1 MAFLKTLFD
10 GNEREVAK
18 LRRTVVATNAL
29 EPEISALSDADLQAK
44 TPEFRARLGG
54 GESLDDMLPEA
65 FAVCREAGKRVLS
78 MRHFDVQIMGG
89 QVLHEGKV
97 AEMKTG
103 EGKTLVAT
111 LAVYANALLGRG
123 VHLVTVNDYLAR
135 RDAEWMAPLYN
146 FLGLS
151 VGVIQHDLQ
160 PAQRREAYNADI
172 TYVTNN
178 EVGFDYL
185 RDNMAWQLADMV
197 QRELFFA
204 IVDEVDSILIDE
216 ARTPLIISGQ
226 GQDAT
231 ELYAKFAQILPRLV
245 KDEDFTVD
253 EKAHA
258 VPITEQG
265 VAKVERML
273 GIQNLYDQ
281 RNLELTHQLNA
292 ALKAWHLFH
301 NEQQYIVKDGE
312 VVIVDEFTGRLM
324 YGRRYSDGIHQAIE
338 AKEKLSVRSE
348 DQTLATITFQNY
360 FRLYAKLGGMTGTAK
375 TEERE
380 FRDIYGLDVVTIP
393 TNRSIARADK
403 GDIVYKSENAKFEA
417 VVDEI
422 VAEHEKGRPVLVGTR
437 SIEKSERLATLLRRR
452 GVTCEVLNAKYHE
465 REAEIIKDAGV
476 AGNVVIATNMA
487 GRGVDIKLGEGVA
500 DLGGLH
506 IIGTE
511 RHESRR
517 IDNQLRGRAGRQGD
531 PGSTRFYVSLED
543 EVMRLF
549 GAERIQTIM
558 NAVGFT
564 DETPIEAKMISRS
577 FERAQS
583 KVENHNYEVRKQVLE
598 YDDVMNKQREVIYA
612 ERRKVLHGESLR
624 DFMLQSLHEKV
635 EQAVDQNAP
644 ENVHP
649 SEWDLDAILAE
660 LELVFPIREKIAV
673 GDLEKLDRDGMKAKL
688 DEIGIA
694 AYDQKEEELTPEI
707 MRVIESQY
715 IMLPTID
722 RLWVDHLYVMDALK
736 TGIGLRGYGQ
746 KDPRVEYEKE
756 AYEIFEDLKN
766 NIADEAIKAV
776 FRVVVER
783 TDDAPPGGLAGAE
796 GGPMGEIPAA
806 PGAPPNGLATNGNGS
821 GHAFEALPNG
831 SIAPQPVGV
840 PTGGTASAP
849 APAPPPVDVAQQAR
863 LDPAYAQK
871 LLGPIPGADHDRQMH
886 TNLGDDEPRRPKQND
901 ATKVGRNELC
911 PCGSGKKFKR
921 CHGSV
926 TA

>member
-1 MAFLKTLFD
+1 MAFLKTIFD
-10 GNEREVAK
+10 GNEREVSR
-18 LRRTVVATNAL
+18 LRRIVAATNAL
-29 EPEISALSDADLQAK
+29 ETEISALSDPDLQAK
-44 TPEFRARLGG
+44 TAEFRSRLEGLEPAVARAK
-54 GESLDDMLPEA
+54 LDEMLPEV
-65 FAVCREAGKRVLS
+65 FAVCREAGKRVLG

-89 QVLHEGKV
+89 AVLHEGKV

-103 EGKTLVAT
+103 EGKTLVGT

-123 VHLVTVNDYLAR
+123 VHLVSVNDYLVR

-151 VGVIQHDLQ
+151 VGIIQHDLA
-160 PAQRREAYNADI
+160 PEQRREAYNSDI

-197 QRELFFA
+197 QREPFFA

-231 ELYAKFAQILPRLV
+231 ELYAKFAQLIPRLTV
-245 KDEDFTVD
+245 EDDFTVD
-253 EKAHA
+253 QKSHA
-258 VPITEQG
+258 VPVTEKG

-301 NEQQYIVKDGE
+301 RDQQYIVKDGE

-338 AKEKLSVRSE
+338 AKEGLKVRSE

-380 FRDIYGLDVVTIP
+380 FRDIYGLDVVVIP
-393 TNRSIARADK
+393 TNRAIARADM
-403 GDIVYKSENAKFEA
+403 GDIVYKTENAKFEA

-437 SIEKSERLATLLRRR
+437 SIDKSERLASILRNR
-452 GVTCEVLNAKYHE
+452 GVACEVLNAKYHE
-465 REAEIIKDAGV
+465 REAEIIKDAGQI
-476 AGNVVIATNMA
+476 GNVVIATNMA
-487 GRGVDIKLGEGVA
+487 GRGVDIKLGDGVA
-500 DLGGLH
+500 ERGGLH

-531 PGSTRFYVSLED
+531 TGSTRFYVSLED

-549 GAERIQTIM
+549 GAERIQGIM
-558 NAVGFT
+558 NLVGFT
-564 DETPIEAKMISRS
+564 DDTPIEAKMISRS

-583 KVENHNYEVRKQVLE
+583 KVENHNYEIRKQVLE
-598 YDDVMNKQREVIYA
+598 YDDVMNKQREVIYD
-612 ERRKVLHGESLR
+612 ERRRVLRGESLR
-624 DFMLQSLHEKV
+624 DFMLQTLNEKV
-635 EQAVDQNAP
+635 SQAVDQNAP

-649 SEWDLDAILAE
+649 SEWDVEEILTE
-660 LELVFPIREKIAV
+660 LELVFPVRERIDAAA
-673 GDLEKLDRDGMKAKL
+673 LEKLERAEMKRELGA
-688 DEIGIA
+688 IAVA
-694 AYDQKEEELTPEI
+694 AYDAKEAELTPEI
-707 MRVIESQY
+707 MRAIESQY
-715 IMLPTID
+715 IMLPLID

-766 NIADEAIKAV
+766 NIADEAIKQV
-776 FRVVVER
+776 FHVVVER
-783 TDDAPPGGLAGAE
+783 NEQALESGHEHEHDAIG
-796 GGPMGEIPAA
+796 
-806 PGAPPNGLATNGNGS
+806 TNGNGHV
-821 GHAFEALPNG
+821 HAFEALPAG
-831 SIAPQPVGV
+831 ALAPPN
-840 PTGGTASAP
+840 AAP
-849 APAPPPVDVAQQAR
+849 APSAEPVAPAPEPAAQSR
-863 LDPAYAQK
+863 LDPAYARS
-871 LLGPIPGADHDRQMH
+871 LLGPVPGADVDRRMH
-886 TNLGDDEPRRPKQND
+886 TNLGDREPPKPAKSD
-901 ATKVGRNELC
+901 SKVGRNEIC

-921 CHGSV
+921 CHGV

>member
-1 MAFLKTLFD
+1 MAFLKTIFD
-10 GNEREVAK
+10 GNEREIAR
-18 LRRTVVATNAL
+18 LRRTVAATNAF
-29 EPEISALSDADLQAK
+29 EPEISALGDAELAAK
-44 TPEFRARLGG
+44 TPAFRERLAA
-54 GESLDDMLPEA
+54 GEPLDDMLPEV
-65 FAVCREAGKRVLS
+65 FAVCREAGKRVLN

-89 QVLHEGKV
+89 HVLHEGKV

-123 VHLVTVNDYLAR
+123 VHVVTVNDYLAR
-135 RDAEWMAPLYN
+135 RDAEWMSPLYN

-151 VGVIQHDLQ
+151 VGVIQHDL
-160 PAQRREAYNADI
+160 PPPQRREAYNADI

-231 ELYAKFAQILPRLV
+231 DLYAKFAQIIPRLV
-245 KDEDFTVD
+245 KEEDFTVD

-258 VPITEQG
+258 VPITEKG
-265 VAKVERML
+265 VAKVEKML
-273 GIQNLYDQ
+273 GVQNLYDQ

-292 ALKAWHLFH
+292 GLKAWNLFH
-301 NEQQYIVKDGE
+301 KDQQYIVKDGE
-312 VVIVDEFTGRLM
+312 VIIVDEFTGRLM
-324 YGRRYSDGIHQAIE
+324 YGRRYSEGIHQAIE
-338 AKEKLSVRSE
+338 AKEGLKVRSE

-360 FRLYAKLGGMTGTAK
+360 FRLYQKLAGMTGTAK

-380 FRDIYGLDVVTIP
+380 FRDIYGLDVIVIP
-393 TNRSIARADK
+393 TNQAVARTDL

-422 VAEHEKGRPVLVGTR
+422 LAEHAKGRPVLVGTR
-437 SIEKSERLATLLRRR
+437 SIDKSERLATILRRR
-452 GVTCEVLNAKYHE
+452 GVECEVLNAKYHE
-465 REAEIIKDAGV
+465 REAEIIKDAGQPAAV
-476 AGNVVIATNMA
+476 TIATNMA
-487 GRGVDIKLGEGVA
+487 GRGVDIKLGENVA
-500 DLGGLH
+500 EIGGLH

-531 PGSTRFYVSLED
+531 PGSTRFYASLED

-549 GAERIQTIM
+549 GAERIQNIM
-558 NAVGFT
+558 KVVGFT
-564 DETPIEAKMISRS
+564 DDTPIEAKMISRS

-583 KVENHNYEVRKQVLE
+583 KVENYNYEIRKSVLE

-612 ERRKVLHGESLR
+612 ERRRILEGHSMR
-624 DFMLQSLHEKV
+624 DFMLQTLSEKV
-635 EQAVDQNAP
+635 DQAVDQNAP

-649 SEWDLDAILAE
+649 AEWDLEEIIAE
-660 LELVFPIREKIAV
+660 LELTFPIKGKISVEA
-673 GDLEKLDRDGMKAKL
+673 LEKLDRDGMKARL
-688 DEIGIA
+688 YELA
-694 AYDQKEEELTPEI
+694 VEAYEAKEEELTPEI
-707 MRVIESQY
+707 MRTIESQY
-715 IMLPTID
+715 IMLPVID

-736 TGIGLRGYGQ
+736 TGIGLRQIGQ

-766 NIADEAIKAV
+766 NIADEAIKSV

-783 TDDAPPGGLAGAE
+783 TDNAPPGGAAGPL
-796 GGPMGEIPAA
+796 GGPIAPLA
-806 PGAPPNGLATNGNGS
+806 PGGNG
-821 GHAFEALPNG
+821 
-831 SIAPQPVGV
+831 
-840 PTGGTASAP
+840 AP
-849 APAPPPVDVAQQAR
+849 ATPFEPVPAGSLAPPPQSQPAR
-863 LDPAYAQK
+863 LDPGYAEK
-871 LLGPIPGADHDRQMH
+871 LLGPVPGSEAKRELH
-886 TNLGDDEPRRPKQND
+886 TNRDEADPKRPHRN
-901 ATKVGRNELC
+901 AAKVGRNEAC
-911 PCGSGKKFKR
+911 PCGSGKKYKR
-921 CHGSV
+921 CHGV

>member
-10 GNEREVAK
+10 GNEREVVR
-18 LRRTVVATNAL
+18 LRRTVAATNEL
-29 EPEISALSDADLQAK
+29 EAEISALSDAELQAK
-44 TPEFRARLGG
+44 TAEFRGRLAGLEKEAARNL
-54 GESLDDMLPEA
+54 LDELLPEA
-65 FAVCREAGKRVLS
+65 FAVCREAGKRILN

-111 LAVYANALLGRG
+111 LATYANALVGRG
-123 VHLVTVNDYLAR
+123 VHVVTVNDYLAR

-151 VGVIQHDLQ
+151 VGVIQHDLN
-160 PAQRREAYNADI
+160 PEQRRAAYNADI

-185 RDNMAWQLADMV
+185 RDNMAWQLSDMV

-231 ELYAKFAQILPRLV
+231 ELYGKFAKLLPRLV
-245 KDEDFTVD
+245 RDEDFTVD

-258 VPITEQG
+258 VPITEKG
-265 VAKVERML
+265 VAKVEKML
-273 GIQNLYDQ
+273 GIGNLYDQ

-301 NEQQYIVKDGE
+301 KDQQYIVKDGE
-312 VVIVDEFTGRLM
+312 VIIVDEFTGRLM

-338 AKEKLSVRSE
+338 AKEGLSVRSE

-360 FRLYAKLGGMTGTAK
+360 FRLYDKLAGMTGTAK

-380 FRDIYGLDVVTIP
+380 FRDIYGLDVVVIP
-393 TNRSIARADK
+393 TNQSIARTDM

-422 VAEHEKGRPVLVGTR
+422 LAEHAKGRPVLVGTR
-437 SIEKSERLATLLRRR
+437 SIEKSERLASILRNR
-452 GVTCEVLNAKYHE
+452 GVECEVLNAKYHE
-465 REAEIIKDAGV
+465 READIIKDAGQL
-476 AGNVVIATNMA
+476 GNVVIATNMA

-531 PGSTRFYVSLED
+531 KGSTRFYVSLED

-549 GAERIQTIM
+549 GAERIAGIM
-558 NAVGFT
+558 NLVGFT
-564 DETPIEAKMISRS
+564 DDTPIEAKMISRS

-583 KVENHNYEVRKQVLE
+583 KVENHNYEIRKQVLE
-598 YDDVMNKQREVIYA
+598 YDDVMNKQREVIYD
-612 ERRKVLHGESLR
+612 ERRKVLRGESLR
-624 DFMLQSLHEKV
+624 DFMLQSLREKI
-635 EQAVDQNAP
+635 EQAVDGNAP

-649 SEWDLDAILAE
+649 SEWDLPEILAE
-660 LELVFPIREKIAV
+660 IELIFPIREHLDVA
-673 GDLEKLDRDGMKAKL
+673 DLEKLDRDGMKKKL
-688 DEIGIA
+688 NELGLA
-694 AYDQKEEELTPEI
+694 AYDAKEAELTPEI

-715 IMLPTID
+715 IMLPIID

-783 TDDAPPGGLAGAE
+783 TDPNDPNALE
-796 GGPMGEIPAA
+796 GGSIANDAGTAVPLGVGGN
-806 PGAPPNGLATNGNGS
+806 GASNGHTNGAS
-821 GHAFEALPNG
+821 AAQSPAFEALPSG
-831 SIAPQPVGV
+831 SL
-840 PTGGTASAP
+840 AP
-849 APAPPPVDVAQQAR
+849 APVQEAR

-871 LLGPIPGADHDRQMH
+871 LLGPVPGEQKRALH
-886 TNLGDDEPRRPKQND
+886 TNLGEDEPKKPAKGD
-901 ATKVGRNELC
+901 AKVGRNEVC

-921 CHGSV
+921 CHGV

>member
-1 MAFLKTLFD
+1 MAFLKTIFD
-10 GNEREVAK
+10 GNEREIVR
-18 LRRTVVATNAL
+18 LRRTAAATAAL
-29 EPEISALSDADLQAK
+29 EPEISALSDEALQAK
-44 TPEFRARLGG
+44 TAEFRARLEGLDKAAALAA
-54 GESLDDMLPEA
+54 LDDLLPEV
-65 FAVCREAGKRVLS
+65 FAVCREAGKRTLG

-89 QVLHEGKV
+89 HVLHQGKV

-123 VHLVTVNDYLAR
+123 VHVVTVNDYLAR

-151 VGVIQHDLQ
+151 IGVIQHDLA
-160 PAQRREAYNADI
+160 PEQRRAAYNADI

-185 RDNMAWQLADMV
+185 RDNMAWQLSDMV
-197 QRELFFA
+197 QRELYFA

-231 ELYAKFAQILPRLV
+231 DHYVTFAKILPRLV

-258 VPITEQG
+258 VPITEKG

-273 GIQNLYDQ
+273 GVQNLYDQ

-292 ALKAWHLFH
+292 ALRAWHLFH
-301 NEQQYIVKDGE
+301 KDQQYIVKDGE
-312 VVIVDEFTGRLM
+312 VIIVDEFTGRLM

-338 AKEKLSVRSE
+338 AKEALKIRSE

-360 FRLYAKLGGMTGTAK
+360 FRLYGKLAGMTGTAK

-380 FRDIYGLDVVTIP
+380 FRDIYGLDVVVIP
-393 TNRSIARADK
+393 TNQPVARADQ

-422 VAEHEKGRPVLVGTR
+422 VREHDKGRPVLVGTR
-437 SIEKSERLATLLRRR
+437 SIDKSERLATILRRR
-452 GVTCEVLNAKYHE
+452 GVACEVLNAKYHE
-465 REAEIIKDAGV
+465 REAEIIKDAGQPAAV
-476 AGNVVIATNMA
+476 TIATNMA
-487 GRGVDIKLGEGVA
+487 GRGVDIKLGEGVPTA
-500 DLGGLH
+500 GGLH

-549 GAERIQTIM
+549 GAERIQGIM
-558 NAVGFT
+558 NLVGFT
-564 DETPIEAKMISRS
+564 DETPIEAKLISRS

-583 KVENHNYEVRKQVLE
+583 KVENHNYEIRKSVLE
-598 YDDVMNKQREVIYA
+598 YDDVMNKQREVIYD
-612 ERRKVLHGESLR
+612 ERRKVLRGESLR
-624 DFMLQSLHEKV
+624 DFMLQTLQEKV
-635 EQAVDQNAP
+635 DQAVDRSAP

-649 SEWDLDAILAE
+649 SEWDLEEVLSE
-660 LELVFPIREKIAV
+660 LELVFPVRERLGLAE
-673 GDLEKLDRDGMKAKL
+673 LEKLGREEMKTRLWDAALGAYEAK
-688 DEIGIA
+688 ET
-694 AYDQKEEELTPEI
+694 ELTPEI
-707 MRVIESQY
+707 ARTIESQY
-715 IMLPTID
+715 IMLPLID

-766 NIADEAIKAV
+766 NIADEAIKSI
-776 FRVVVER
+776 FRVVVELSDGPDGGSIGAASGPR
-783 TDDAPPGGLAGAE
+783 VPLGPGG
-796 GGPMGEIPAA
+796 
-806 PGAPPNGLATNGNGS
+806 NGRTNGNG
-821 GHAFEALPNG
+821 AVPQFEAVPNG
-831 SIAPQPVGV
+831 ALTAPGFEAAQP
-840 PTGGTASAP
+840 
-849 APAPPPVDVAQQAR
+849 AR
-863 LDPAYAQK
+863 LDPAYASK
-871 LLGPIPGADHDRQMH
+871 LLGPVPGAPAPGQRDLH
-886 TNLGDDEPRRPKQND
+886 TNRADDEPRKPAKSEV
-901 ATKVGRNELC
+901 KVGRNEIC

-921 CHGSV
+921 CHGV